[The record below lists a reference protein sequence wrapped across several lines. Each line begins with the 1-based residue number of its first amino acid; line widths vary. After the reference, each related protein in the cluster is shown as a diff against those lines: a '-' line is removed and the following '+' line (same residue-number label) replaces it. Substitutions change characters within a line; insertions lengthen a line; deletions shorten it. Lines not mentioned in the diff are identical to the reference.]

1 MKIRKFPEYRTILLS
16 LTRFLLILAVSLS
29 VATFLNRDIYKDFYG
44 KKLFRL
50 HTLDLKTIAEQMTI
64 KVNFFLSQG
73 NREGLQDVLDAGFGF
88 FGFVVTDCKT
98 TDAIC
103 PEQKILFASDKSLP
117 WLHYPNVS
125 SLSKGSFTILQR
137 LEKVGGAGRSA
148 PPENRPAVI
157 IGRLYVIRNIP
168 VSFADDFRGWIL
180 SPFSDIGARRFYL
193 RTTVAFVGGAFIFWV
208 IAELYFMIRRRQKRL
223 LQRRELE
230 LKQSVN
236 RQMKQLAEN
245 DAHITRLNEQTANQ
259 YEAYVEKI
267 RSLNRKMK
275 NEEEYR
281 ELAEQIISELEH
293 DKSLEAAKH
302 SEDLANVRREME
314 RLEGKVRMFEGSTKQ
329 TRESSYK
336 ELEDAARMPLF
347 SNQFEKQIFEVITSC
362 ESYKKGHWRLFSN
375 FDVAP
380 GRNYRQFTDFI
391 LFNQDAFIIIEAKY
405 YPGLIDSPGDFLN
418 DIWISAGSRR
428 KKIECL
434 WGENP
439 YHQINEY
446 SKSLMKILKQRSPW
460 NFQIFGVIVF
470 PDEADISK
478 VGEHLGKFYRVTK
491 VSGLPA
497 LAENIFAEA
506 KRFQTVKNPSR
517 PKAEQ
522 VEDMLRGRKVSS

>member
-1 MKIRKFPEYRTILLS
+1 MKRLRFPEYRYILSS
-16 LTRFLLILAVSLS
+16 LGRFLLILAISLS
-29 VATFLNRDIYKDFYG
+29 VATLLNRDTYKDFYG

-64 KVNFFLSQG
+64 KLNFFLSQG
-73 NREGLQDVLDAGFGF
+73 NKEGLQDVLDASFGL
-88 FGFVVTDCKT
+88 FGFVVTDCKST
-98 TDAIC
+98 EMTC
-103 PEQKILFASDKSLP
+103 PEQRILFASDKNLP
-117 WLHYPNVS
+117 WLHFPRVS
-125 SLSKGSFTILQR
+125 SLPKGSFTVLRWLQQVDD
-137 LEKVGGAGRSA
+137 VGGIIPS
-148 PPENRPAVI
+148 EHRPGEI
-157 IGRLYVIRNIP
+157 IGRLYVIRNMP
-168 VSFADDFRGWIL
+168 ESFNDDYVHWIR
-180 SPFSDIGARRFYL
+180 SPLSDIGARPFYL
-193 RTTVAFVGGAFIFWV
+193 RTSLAFLAGALIIWGV
-208 IAELYFMIRRRQKRL
+208 AELYFMIRRRQKRL
-223 LQRRELE
+223 LQHREFE

-245 DAHITRLNEQTANQ
+245 DAHITRLNEQTARQ

-275 NEEEYR
+275 SEEEFH
-281 ELAEQIISELEH
+281 ELAEQIIVELEH
-293 DKSLEAAKH
+293 DKSLESAKH
-302 SEDLANVRREME
+302 AEDLANVRREME
-314 RLEGKVRMFEGSTKQ
+314 RLESKVREFEGSTKQ

-336 ELEDAARMPLF
+336 ELEDAVRAPLF
-347 SNQFEKQIFEVITSC
+347 SNLFEQQIFEVISSTDG
-362 ESYKKGHWRLFSN
+362 YKTGLWRLVSN

-391 LFNQDAFIIIEAKY
+391 LFNKDAVIIIEAKY

-418 DIWISAGSRR
+418 DIWISASTQR

-460 NFQIFGVIVF
+460 NFQIFGVILF

-491 VSGLPA
+491 VSRLPA

-506 KRFQTVKNPSR
+506 NRFQAAKNPRR

>member
-1 MKIRKFPEYRTILLS
+1 MNIREFPGYRYILLS

-29 VATFLNRDIYKDFYG
+29 VATSLNRDTYTDFYG

-50 HTLDLKTIAEQMTI
+50 HTLDLKAIAEQMTI

-73 NREGLQDVLDAGFGF
+73 NGDGLQDVLDASFGS

-98 TDAIC
+98 TEVIC
-103 PEQKILFASDKSLP
+103 SEQKILYASDKSLP
-117 WLHYPNVS
+117 WLHYPDVS
-125 SLSKGSFTILQR
+125 ALPKGSFTVLQR
-137 LEKVGGAGRSA
+137 LDTA
-148 PPENRPAVI
+148 PGKRPAVI
-157 IGRLYVIRNIP
+157 IGRLYVISNMP
-168 VSFADDFRGWIL
+168 ASFADDYRHWL
-180 SPFSDIGARRFYL
+180 MSPLGDIGARRFYL
-193 RTTVAFVGGAFIFWV
+193 RTTLAFVAGAFIFWV
-208 IAELYFMIRRRQKRL
+208 IAELYFMIRLRQKRL

-245 DAHITRLNEQTANQ
+245 DAQITRLHEQTARQ

-281 ELAEQIISELEH
+281 DLAEQIISELEH
-293 DKSLEAAKH
+293 DKALEAAMH

-314 RLEGKVRMFEGSTKQ
+314 RLEGKVREFEGSSKQ

-347 SNQFEKQIFEVITSC
+347 SNQFEHLIFEVITSC
-362 ESYKKGHWRLFSN
+362 EGYKKGQWRLFSN

-418 DIWISAGSRR
+418 DIWISEGSRR

-460 NFQIFGVIVF
+460 NFQIFGVILF

-491 VSGLPA
+491 VSKLPA
-497 LAENIFAEA
+497 LAESIFAEA
-506 KRFQTVKNPSR
+506 NRFQAAKNPKR

-522 VEDMLRGRKVSS
+522 VEEMLRGRKVSS

>member
-1 MKIRKFPEYRTILLS
+1 MKNLKFPEYRTILASLS
-16 LTRFLLILAVSLS
+16 RFLLILAISLS
-29 VATFLNRDIYKDFYG
+29 VATLLNRDTYKDFYG

-64 KVNFFLSQG
+64 KVNFFLSQ
-73 NREGLQDVLDAGFGF
+73 NNSEGLQDVLDAGFGS

-98 TDAIC
+98 TEVVC
-103 PEQKILFASDKSLP
+103 PEQKILYASDKKLS
-117 WLHYPNVS
+117 WLHYPDVS
-125 SLSKGSFTILQR
+125 ALPKGSFTILQR
-137 LEKVGGAGRSA
+137 LENAREK
-148 PPENRPAVI
+148 RPAVI
-157 IGRLYVIRNIP
+157 IGRLYVINNMP
-168 VSFADDFRGWIL
+168 VSFADDFGHWLI

-193 RTTVAFVGGAFIFWV
+193 RTTLAFVAGAFIFWM
-208 IAELYFMIRRRQKRL
+208 IAEFYFVIRRRQKRL

-245 DAHITRLNEQTANQ
+245 DAHIMRLNEQTARQ

-314 RLEGKVRMFEGSTKQ
+314 RLEGKVREFEGSTKQ

-347 SNQFEKQIFEVITSC
+347 SNQFEHQIFEVITSC
-362 ESYKKGHWRLFSN
+362 EGYKKGQWRLFSN

-418 DIWISAGSRR
+418 DIWISAGSQR

-446 SKSLMKILKQRSPW
+446 SKSLMKVLKQRSPW

-491 VSGLPA
+491 VSKLPS

-506 KRFQTVKNPSR
+506 NRFQTTKNPRR

-522 VEDMLRGRKVSS
+522 VEDMLRGRKVLS

>member
-1 MKIRKFPEYRTILLS
+1 MNRLKFPEYRYILLS
-16 LTRFLLILAVSLS
+16 LTRFILILAVSLS
-29 VATFLNRDIYKDFYG
+29 LATFLNRDTYQDFYG

-73 NREGLQDVLDAGFGF
+73 SRESLQDVLDAGFGY
-88 FGFVVTDCKT
+88 FGFVVTDCTSIEKT
-98 TDAIC
+98 C

-117 WLHYPNVS
+117 WLHFPSVS
-125 SLSKGSFTILQR
+125 TLPKGSFTVLKR
-137 LEKVGGAGRSA
+137 LDHAGDAALAA
-148 PPENRPAVI
+148 PHNKRLDVI

-168 VSFADDFRGWIL
+168 VSFADDFLGWMHA
-180 SPFSDIGARRFYL
+180 PFSDIGARRFYL
-193 RTTVAFVGGAFIFWV
+193 RTTLAFIAGSVIFWGL
-208 IAELYFMIRRRQKRL
+208 AELYFMIRRRQRKL
-223 LQRRELE
+223 LRRREIE

-236 RQMKQLAEN
+236 RQMKQLTEN
-245 DAHITRLNEQTANQ
+245 DAHITRLNEQTTRQ
-259 YEAYVEKI
+259 YEAYVDKI

-275 NEEEYR
+275 NEEECR

-293 DKSLEAAKH
+293 DKSLEAAKY

-314 RLEGKVRMFEGSTKQ
+314 RLEGKVREFEDSSDQ

-336 ELEDAARMPLF
+336 ELEDAVRMPLF
-347 SNQFEKQIFEVITSC
+347 SNHFENRIFEVISSS
-362 ESYKKGHWRLFSN
+362 ENYRKGSWRLVSN

-391 LFNQDAFIIIEAKY
+391 LFNQDAVIIIEAKY

-418 DIWISAGSRR
+418 DIWLSTGSQK
-428 KKIECL
+428 KKIDCL

-460 NFQIFGVIVF
+460 SFQIFGVILF

-491 VSGLPA
+491 VSGL
-497 LAENIFAEA
+497 LNMAEGIFDEA
-506 KRFQTVKNPSR
+506 RRFQSAKNPRR

>member
-1 MKIRKFPEYRTILLS
+1 MSRIKFPEYRNIVAS
-16 LTRFLLILAVSLS
+16 LARLLLILAISLS
-29 VATFLNRDIYKDFYG
+29 VATLLNRDTYKDFYG

-73 NREGLQDVLDAGFGF
+73 NSEALQDVLDASFGS

-98 TDAIC
+98 TDVIC
-103 PEQKILFASDKSLP
+103 PEQKILYTSDKSLP
-117 WLHYPNVS
+117 WLHYPDVS
-125 SLSKGSFTILQR
+125 TLPKGSFTILHR
-137 LEKVGGAGRSA
+137 LEKVDDAGRSVL
-148 PPENRPAVI
+148 PESRPVI
-157 IGRLYVIRNIP
+157 IGRLYVISNMP
-168 VSFADDFRGWIL
+168 LSFADDLTHWIM

-193 RTTVAFVGGAFIFWV
+193 RTTLAFVAGAFIFWA

-223 LQRRELE
+223 LLHREIE

-245 DAHITRLNEQTANQ
+245 DAHITRLNEQTARQ

-267 RSLNRKMK
+267 RSLNRKMRS
-275 NEEEYR
+275 EEEYR
-281 ELAEQIISELEH
+281 ELAEQIIVELEH
-293 DKSLEAAKH
+293 DKSVEAAKH

-314 RLEGKVRMFEGSTKQ
+314 RLEGKVREFESASKQ
-329 TRESSYK
+329 TRESSYR
-336 ELEDAARMPLF
+336 ELEDAVRLPLF
-347 SNQFEKQIFEVITSC
+347 SNQFEHQIFEVISSC
-362 ESYKKGHWRLFSN
+362 DSYKEGQWRLVSN

-405 YPGLIDSPGDFLN
+405 YPGMIDSPGDFLN
-418 DIWISAGSRR
+418 DIWISAGSQR

-446 SKSLMKILKQRSPW
+446 SKSLMKVLKQRSPW

-478 VGEHLGKFYRVTK
+478 IGEHLGKFYRVTK
-491 VSGLPA
+491 LSRLPA
-497 LAENIFAEA
+497 LAEDIFAEA
-506 KRFQTVKNPSR
+506 RRFQSAKNPRR
-517 PKAEQ
+517 PKAGQ
-522 VEDMLRGRKVSS
+522 VEEMLRGRKVSA

>member
-1 MKIRKFPEYRTILLS
+1 MNIRKFPEYRNILAS
-16 LTRFLLILAVSLS
+16 LTRLLLILAVSLS
-29 VATFLNRDIYKDFYG
+29 VATLLNRDTYTDFYG

-50 HTLDLKTIAEQMTI
+50 HTLDLKAIAEQMTI
-64 KVNFFLSQG
+64 KVNFFLSHG
-73 NREGLQDVLDAGFGF
+73 NSNGLQDVLDASFGS

-98 TDAIC
+98 TEMIC
-103 PEQKILFASDKSLP
+103 PEQKILYASDKSLP
-117 WLHYPNVS
+117 WLHYPDVS
-125 SLSKGSFTILQR
+125 ALPKGSFTVLQR
-137 LEKVGGAGRSA
+137 LDTAPEKR
-148 PPENRPAVI
+148 PPVI
-157 IGRLYVIRNIP
+157 IGRLYVISNMP
-168 VSFADDFRGWIL
+168 ASFADDYRHWL
-180 SPFSDIGARRFYL
+180 MSPLSDIGARRFYL
-193 RTTVAFVGGAFIFWV
+193 RTTLAFVAGAFIFWM
-208 IAELYFMIRRRQKRL
+208 IAEFYFVIRRRQKRL

-245 DAHITRLNEQTANQ
+245 DAHIMRLNEQTARQ

-314 RLEGKVRMFEGSTKQ
+314 RLEGKVREFEGSTKQ

-347 SNQFEKQIFEVITSC
+347 SNQFEHQIFEVITSC
-362 ESYKKGHWRLFSN
+362 DGYKKGQWRLFSN

-418 DIWISAGSRR
+418 DIWISAGSQR

-446 SKSLMKILKQRSPW
+446 SKSLMKVLKQRSPW

-491 VSGLPA
+491 VSKLPS
-497 LAENIFAEA
+497 LAENIFAE
-506 KRFQTVKNPSR
+506 
-517 PKAEQ
+517 
-522 VEDMLRGRKVSS
+522 

>member
-1 MKIRKFPEYRTILLS
+1 MNWRKFPEYRNILLS
-16 LTRFLLILAVSLS
+16 LVRFLLILAVSLT
-29 VATFLNRDIYKDFYG
+29 VATVLNRDTYKDFYG
-44 KKLFRL
+44 KKLFKL

-64 KVNFFLSQG
+64 KLNFFLSQG
-73 NREGLQDVLDAGFGF
+73 NREGLQDVLDASFGL

-98 TDAIC
+98 TEILC
-103 PEQKILFASDKSLP
+103 PEQRILFASGKELP
-117 WLHYPNVS
+117 WLHYPNIS
-125 SLSKGSFTILQR
+125 SLPKGSFTVLRRLQNVSDDGR
-137 LEKVGGAGRSA
+137 IDPSQNRAG
-148 PPENRPAVI
+148 EI
-157 IGRLYVIRNIP
+157 IGRLYVVRNMP
-168 VSFADDFRGWIL
+168 DSFADDYSHWIMSPL
-180 SPFSDIGARRFYL
+180 SDVGARRFYL
-193 RTTVAFVGGAFIFWV
+193 RTTLAFVAGAFIFWV
-208 IAELYFMIRRRQKRL
+208 ITELYFMIRRRQRSL

-245 DAHITRLNEQTANQ
+245 DAQITRLNEQTARQ

-293 DKSLEAAKH
+293 DKSLEAAKY
-302 SEDLANVRREME
+302 SEDLSNVRREME
-314 RLEGKVRMFEGSTKQ
+314 RLEKKVREFEDSTNQ

-336 ELEDAARMPLF
+336 ELEDAVRMPHF
-347 SNQFEKQIFEVITSC
+347 SNQFEHQIFEVISSC
-362 ESYKKGHWRLFSN
+362 ASYREGQWRMVSN

-418 DIWISAGSRR
+418 DIWISAGSQR

-446 SKSLMKILKQRSPW
+446 SKSLMKVLKQRSPW
-460 NFQIFGVIVF
+460 NFQIFGVILF

-491 VSGLPA
+491 VSKLPA
-497 LAENIFAEA
+497 LAEAIFAEA
-506 KRFQTVKNPSR
+506 RRFQAAKSPRR
-517 PKAEQ
+517 PKPEQ
-522 VEDMLRGRKVSS
+522 VEEMLRGRKVSS